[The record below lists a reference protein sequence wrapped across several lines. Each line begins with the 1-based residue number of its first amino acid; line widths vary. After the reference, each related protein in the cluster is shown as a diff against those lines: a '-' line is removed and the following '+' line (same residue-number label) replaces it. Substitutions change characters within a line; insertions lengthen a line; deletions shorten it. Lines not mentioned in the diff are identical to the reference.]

1 MLAGIAASGGTND
14 AVGRIL
20 ARHFTERLGQSFLVD
35 NRPGAG
41 GNIGTALAA
50 KAPRDGYTL
59 LLTISST
66 QAINPALYRNTGFDP
81 VASITSS
88 NEVIRK
94 FSTIGAEVLQGGPQ
108 QLATMV
114 KEDMARWAPIVKASG
129 AQVD

>member
-20 ARHFTERLGQSFLVD
+20 ARHFTERLGQSFLVG